1 MSSLAGVLRKEE
13 EAKSRFL
20 LTSSVYC
27 RCCESDCDCFLKLF
41 ATDEQASMVF
51 AALKRLKEEKCV
63 ADGGEGEKSVVEDV
77 RAESAKEERSEQVVN
92 EAVPEHV
99 ADEAVPEHAADSVMA
114 EHIANE
120 AAPEHA
126 ADNIMAEH
134 IANEAAPEHAADEA
148 VPENTTEV
156 APEPVTNET
165 TSEATHETVPITAPV
180 ETPSNQSFDI
190 TEKKPGTYLSLL
202 LLHVLSAPVD
212 PSLQTQVA
220 SLLLACF
227 LHADSVDPLFDG
239 LPVIS
244 DLFAAVCSDQEMNH
258 FLDKQ
263 FSRLFVSR

>member
-63 ADGGEGEKSVVEDV
+63 ADGGEGEKSVVADV
-77 RAESAKEERSEQVVN
+77 RAESAKEERSEQVV
-92 EAVPEHV
+92 
-99 ADEAVPEHAADSVMA
+99 DEAVPEHAVDNVMA
-114 EHIANE
+114 EHVADE
-120 AAPEHA
+120 AAPEHT
-126 ADNIMAEH
+126 ADEAMAEH
-134 IANEAAPEHAADEA
+134 VANETAPEHAADEA
-148 VPENTTEV
+148 VPENTKEV

-165 TSEATHETVPITAPV
+165 TSEATHETAPITAPV
-180 ETPSNQSFDI
+180 ETPSNPHFDI

-212 PSLQTQVA
+212 LSLQTQVA

-244 DLFAAVCSDQEMNH
+244 DLFAAVCSDQEMSH
-258 FLDKQ
+258 FMDKQ

>member
-63 ADGGEGEKSVVEDV
+63 ADGGEGEKSVVADV
-77 RAESAKEERSEQVVN
+77 RAESAKEERSEQVV
-92 EAVPEHV
+92 
-99 ADEAVPEHAADSVMA
+99 DEAVPEHAVDNVMA
-114 EHIANE
+114 EHVADE
-120 AAPEHA
+120 AAPEHT
-126 ADNIMAEH
+126 ADEAMAEH
-134 IANEAAPEHAADEA
+134 VANEAAPEHAADEA
-148 VPENTTEV
+148 VPENTKEI

-165 TSEATHETVPITAPV
+165 TSEATHETAPITAPV

-212 PSLQTQVA
+212 LSLQTQVA

-244 DLFAAVCSDQEMNH
+244 DLFAAVCSDQEMSH
-258 FLDKQ
+258 FMDKQ

>member
-63 ADGGEGEKSVVEDV
+63 ADGGEGEKSVVADV
-77 RAESAKEERSEQVVN
+77 RAESAKEERSEQVV
-92 EAVPEHV
+92 
-99 ADEAVPEHAADSVMA
+99 DEAVPEHAVDNVMA
-114 EHIANE
+114 EHVANE
-120 AAPEHA
+120 T
-126 ADNIMAEH
+126 
-134 IANEAAPEHAADEA
+134 APEHAADEA
-148 VPENTTEV
+148 VPENTKEV

-165 TSEATHETVPITAPV
+165 TSEATHETAPITAPV

-212 PSLQTQVA
+212 LSLQTQVA

-244 DLFAAVCSDQEMNH
+244 DLFAAVCSDQEMSH
-258 FLDKQ
+258 FMDKQ

>member
-63 ADGGEGEKSVVEDV
+63 ADGGEGEKSVVADV
-77 RAESAKEERSEQVVN
+77 RAESAKEERSEQVVD

-99 ADEAVPEHAADSVMA
+99 ADEA
-114 EHIANE
+114 
-120 AAPEHA
+120 APEHA
-126 ADNIMAEH
+126 ADNVMAEH
-134 IANEAAPEHAADEA
+134 VANEAAPEHAADEA

-165 TSEATHETVPITAPV
+165 TSEATHETAPITAPV

-212 PSLQTQVA
+212 LSLQTQVA

-244 DLFAAVCSDQEMNH
+244 DLFAAVCSDQEMSH
-258 FLDKQ
+258 FMDKQ

>member
-1 MSSLAGVLRKEE
+1 MSSLAGVLRKDE
-13 EAKSRFL
+13 EAKSRFV

-63 ADGGEGEKSVVEDV
+63 ADGREGEKSVVADV
-77 RAESAKEERSEQVVN
+77 RAESAKEERSEQVVD

-99 ADEAVPEHAADSVMA
+99 ADEA
-114 EHIANE
+114 
-120 AAPEHA
+120 APEHA
-126 ADNIMAEH
+126 ADNVMAEH
-134 IANEAAPEHAADEA
+134 IADEAAPEHAADEA

-165 TSEATHETVPITAPV
+165 TSEATHETALITAPV

-202 LLHVLSAPVD
+202 LLQVLSAPVD

>member
-63 ADGGEGEKSVVEDV
+63 ADGGEGEKSVVADV
-77 RAESAKEERSEQVVN
+77 RAESAKEERSE
-92 EAVPEHV
+92 HV
-99 ADEAVPEHAADSVMA
+99 ADEAAPEHTADEAMA
-114 EHIANE
+114 EHIADE
-120 AAPEHA
+120 AV
-126 ADNIMAEH
+126 
-134 IANEAAPEHAADEA
+134 PEHAADEA

-165 TSEATHETVPITAPV
+165 TSEATHETAPITAPV
-180 ETPSNQSFDI
+180 ETPSNQSVDI

-212 PSLQTQVA
+212 LSLQTQVA

-244 DLFAAVCSDQEMNH
+244 DLFAAVCSDQEMSH
-258 FLDKQ
+258 FMDKQ

>member
-63 ADGGEGEKSVVEDV
+63 ADGGEGEKSVVADV
-77 RAESAKEERSEQVVN
+77 RAESAKEERSEQVVD

-99 ADEAVPEHAADSVMA
+99 ADEA
-114 EHIANE
+114 
-120 AAPEHA
+120 APEHA
-126 ADNIMAEH
+126 ADNVMAEH
-134 IANEAAPEHAADEA
+134 VANETAPEHAADEA
-148 VPENTTEV
+148 VPENTKEV

-165 TSEATHETVPITAPV
+165 TSEATHETAPITAPV

-212 PSLQTQVA
+212 LSLQTQVA

-244 DLFAAVCSDQEMNH
+244 DLFAAVCSDQEMSH
-258 FLDKQ
+258 FMDKQ

>member
-63 ADGGEGEKSVVEDV
+63 ADGGEGEKSVVADV
-77 RAESAKEERSEQVVN
+77 RAESAKEERSEQVM
-92 EAVPEHV
+92 
-99 ADEAVPEHAADSVMA
+99 DEAVPEHAVDNVMA
-114 EHIANE
+114 EHVADE
-120 AAPEHA
+120 AAPEHT
-126 ADNIMAEH
+126 ADEAMAEH
-134 IANEAAPEHAADEA
+134 VANEAAPEHAADEA
-148 VPENTTEV
+148 VPENTKEV

-165 TSEATHETVPITAPV
+165 TSEATHETAPITAPV

-244 DLFAAVCSDQEMNH
+244 DLFAAVCSDQEMSH
-258 FLDKQ
+258 FMDKQ

>member
-63 ADGGEGEKSVVEDV
+63 ADGGEGEKSVVADV
-77 RAESAKEERSEQVVN
+77 RAESAKEERSEQVV
-92 EAVPEHV
+92 
-99 ADEAVPEHAADSVMA
+99 DEAVPEHAVDNVMA
-114 EHIANE
+114 EHVADE
-120 AAPEHA
+120 AAPEHT
-126 ADNIMAEH
+126 ADEAMAEH
-134 IANEAAPEHAADEA
+134 VANDAAPEHAADEA
-148 VPENTTEV
+148 VPENTKEV

-165 TSEATHETVPITAPV
+165 TSEATHETAPITAPV

-227 LHADSVDPLFDG
+227 LHADSVDPLFEG

-244 DLFAAVCSDQEMNH
+244 DLFAAVCSDQEMSH
-258 FLDKQ
+258 FMDKQ

>member
-63 ADGGEGEKSVVEDV
+63 ADGGEGEKSVVADV
-77 RAESAKEERSEQVVN
+77 RAESAKEERSEQVV
-92 EAVPEHV
+92 
-99 ADEAVPEHAADSVMA
+99 DEAVPEHAVDNVMA
-114 EHIANE
+114 EHVADE
-120 AAPEHA
+120 AAPEHT
-126 ADNIMAEH
+126 ADEAMAEH
-134 IANEAAPEHAADEA
+134 VANETAPEHAADEA
-148 VPENTTEV
+148 VPENTKEV

-165 TSEATHETVPITAPV
+165 TSEATHETAPITAPV

-212 PSLQTQVA
+212 LSLQTQVA

-244 DLFAAVCSDQEMNH
+244 DLFAAVCSDQEMSH
-258 FLDKQ
+258 FMDKQ

>member
-63 ADGGEGEKSVVEDV
+63 ADGGEGEKSVVADV
-77 RAESAKEERSEQVVN
+77 RAESAKEERSEQVVD

-99 ADEAVPEHAADSVMA
+99 TDEAVPEHVTDEAVPEHAADNVMA
-114 EHIANE
+114 EHV
-120 AAPEHA
+120 
-126 ADNIMAEH
+126 AD
-134 IANEAAPEHAADEA
+134 EAAPEHAADEA

-165 TSEATHETVPITAPV
+165 TSEATHETAPITAPV

-244 DLFAAVCSDQEMNH
+244 DLFAAVCSDQEMSH
-258 FLDKQ
+258 FMDKQ

>member
-1 MSSLAGVLRKEE
+1 MSSLADVLRKEE

-63 ADGGEGEKSVVEDV
+63 ADGGEGEKSVVADV
-77 RAESAKEERSEQVVN
+77 RAESAKEERSEQVV
-92 EAVPEHV
+92 
-99 ADEAVPEHAADSVMA
+99 DEAVPEHAVDNVMA
-114 EHIANE
+114 EHV
-120 AAPEHA
+120 
-126 ADNIMAEH
+126 
-134 IANEAAPEHAADEA
+134 ANEAAPEHAADEA
-148 VPENTTEV
+148 VPENTKEV

-165 TSEATHETVPITAPV
+165 TSEATHETAPITAPV

-212 PSLQTQVA
+212 LSLQTQVA

-244 DLFAAVCSDQEMNH
+244 DLFAAVCSDQEMSH
-258 FLDKQ
+258 FMDKQ

>member
-63 ADGGEGEKSVVEDV
+63 ADGGEGEKSVVADV
-77 RAESAKEERSEQVVN
+77 RAESAKEERSEQVV
-92 EAVPEHV
+92 
-99 ADEAVPEHAADSVMA
+99 DEAVPEHAVDNVMA
-114 EHIANE
+114 EHVADE
-120 AAPEHA
+120 AAPEHTA
-126 ADNIMAEH
+126 NEAMAEH
-134 IANEAAPEHAADEA
+134 VANEAAPEHAADEA

-165 TSEATHETVPITAPV
+165 TSEATHETAPITAPV

-212 PSLQTQVA
+212 LSLQTQVA

-244 DLFAAVCSDQEMNH
+244 DLFAAVCSDQEMSH
-258 FLDKQ
+258 FMDKQ

>member
-51 AALKRLKEEKCV
+51 AALKRLKEERCV
-63 ADGGEGEKSVVEDV
+63 ADGGEGEKSVVADV
-77 RAESAKEERSEQVVN
+77 RAESVKEERSEQVM
-92 EAVPEHV
+92 
-99 ADEAVPEHAADSVMA
+99 DEAVPEHAVDNVMA
-114 EHIANE
+114 EHVADEAAPEHSADE

-126 ADNIMAEH
+126 AD
-134 IANEAAPEHAADEA
+134 EAVPEHAADEA

-165 TSEATHETVPITAPV
+165 TSEATHETAPITAPV

-244 DLFAAVCSDQEMNH
+244 DLFAAVCSDQEMSH
-258 FLDKQ
+258 FMDKQ

>member
-126 ADNIMAEH
+126 AD
-134 IANEAAPEHAADEA
+134 EA

-165 TSEATHETVPITAPV
+165 TSEATHETAPITAPV

-239 LPVIS
+239 LPVVS

>member
-63 ADGGEGEKSVVEDV
+63 ADGGEGEKSVVADV
-77 RAESAKEERSEQVVN
+77 RAESAKEERSEQVVD

-99 ADEAVPEHAADSVMA
+99 ADEA
-114 EHIANE
+114 
-120 AAPEHA
+120 APEHA
-126 ADNIMAEH
+126 ADNVMAEH
-134 IANEAAPEHAADEA
+134 IADEAAPEHAADEA

-165 TSEATHETVPITAPV
+165 TSEATHETAPITAPV

>member
-63 ADGGEGEKSVVEDV
+63 ADGGEGEKSVVADV
-77 RAESAKEERSEQVVN
+77 RAESAKEERSEQVM
-92 EAVPEHV
+92 
-99 ADEAVPEHAADSVMA
+99 D
-114 EHIANE
+114 E

-126 ADNIMAEH
+126 AD
-134 IANEAAPEHAADEA
+134 EAVPEHAADEA

-165 TSEATHETVPITAPV
+165 TSEATHETAPITAPV

-244 DLFAAVCSDQEMNH
+244 DLFAAVCSDQEMSH
-258 FLDKQ
+258 FMDKQ

>member
-63 ADGGEGEKSVVEDV
+63 ADGGEGEKSVVADV
-77 RAESAKEERSEQVVN
+77 RAESAKEERSEQVV
-92 EAVPEHV
+92 
-99 ADEAVPEHAADSVMA
+99 DEAVPEHAVDNVMA
-114 EHIANE
+114 EHVADE

-126 ADNIMAEH
+126 ADNVMAEH
-134 IANEAAPEHAADEA
+134 VANEAAPEHAADEA
-148 VPENTTEV
+148 VPENTKEV

-165 TSEATHETVPITAPV
+165 TSEATHETAPITAPV

>member
-27 RCCESDCDCFLKLF
+27 RCFESDCDCFLKLL

-51 AALKRLKEEKCV
+51 AELKRLKEEKCV
-63 ADGGEGEKSVVEDV
+63 ADGGEGEKSVVADV
-77 RAESAKEERSEQVVN
+77 RAESAKEERSEQVM
-92 EAVPEHV
+92 
-99 ADEAVPEHAADSVMA
+99 DEAVPEHAVDNVMA
-114 EHIANE
+114 EHVADE
-120 AAPEHA
+120 AAPEHT
-126 ADNIMAEH
+126 ADEAMSEH
-134 IANEAAPEHAADEA
+134 VANEAAPEHAADEA
-148 VPENTTEV
+148 VPENTKEV

-165 TSEATHETVPITAPV
+165 TSEATHETAPITAPV

-244 DLFAAVCSDQEMNH
+244 DLFAAVCSDQEMSH
-258 FLDKQ
+258 FMDKQ

>member
-1 MSSLAGVLRKEE
+1 MSSLAGVLQKEE

-63 ADGGEGEKSVVEDV
+63 ADGGEGEKSVVADV
-77 RAESAKEERSEQVVN
+77 RAESAKEERSEQVV
-92 EAVPEHV
+92 
-99 ADEAVPEHAADSVMA
+99 DEAVPEHAVDNVMA
-114 EHIANE
+114 EHVADE

-126 ADNIMAEH
+126 ADNVMAEH
-134 IANEAAPEHAADEA
+134 VANEAAPEHAADEA
-148 VPENTTEV
+148 VPENTKEV

-165 TSEATHETVPITAPV
+165 TSEATHETAPITAPV

-212 PSLQTQVA
+212 LSLQTQVA

-244 DLFAAVCSDQEMNH
+244 DLFAAVCSDQEMSH
-258 FLDKQ
+258 FMDKQ

>member
-77 RAESAKEERSEQVVN
+77 RAESAKEERSEQVV
-92 EAVPEHV
+92 
-99 ADEAVPEHAADSVMA
+99 D
-114 EHIANE
+114 
-120 AAPEHA
+120 
-126 ADNIMAEH
+126 
-134 IANEAAPEHAADEA
+134 EAAPEHAADEA

-165 TSEATHETVPITAPV
+165 TSEATHETALITAPV

>member
-1 MSSLAGVLRKEE
+1 MSSLAGVLQKEE

-63 ADGGEGEKSVVEDV
+63 ADGGEGEKSVVADV
-77 RAESAKEERSEQVVN
+77 RAESAKEERSEQVV
-92 EAVPEHV
+92 
-99 ADEAVPEHAADSVMA
+99 DEAVPEHAVDNVMA
-114 EHIANE
+114 EHVADE
-120 AAPEHA
+120 AAPEHT
-126 ADNIMAEH
+126 ADEAMAEH
-134 IANEAAPEHAADEA
+134 VANETAPEHAADEA
-148 VPENTTEV
+148 VPENTKEV

-165 TSEATHETVPITAPV
+165 TSEATHETAPITAPV

-212 PSLQTQVA
+212 LSLQTQVA

-244 DLFAAVCSDQEMNH
+244 DLFAAVCSDQEMSH
-258 FLDKQ
+258 FMDKQ

>member
-63 ADGGEGEKSVVEDV
+63 ADGGEGEKSVVADV
-77 RAESAKEERSEQVVN
+77 RAESAKEERSEQVVD

-99 ADEAVPEHAADSVMA
+99 TDEAVPEHAADNVMA
-114 EHIANE
+114 EHV
-120 AAPEHA
+120 
-126 ADNIMAEH
+126 AD
-134 IANEAAPEHAADEA
+134 EAAPEHAADEA

-165 TSEATHETVPITAPV
+165 TSEATHETAPITAPV

-244 DLFAAVCSDQEMNH
+244 DLFAAVCSDQEMSH
-258 FLDKQ
+258 FMDKQ

>member
-63 ADGGEGEKSVVEDV
+63 ADGGEGEKSVVADV
-77 RAESAKEERSEQVVN
+77 RAESAKEERSEQVVD

-99 ADEAVPEHAADSVMA
+99 AD
-114 EHIANE
+114 
-120 AAPEHA
+120 
-126 ADNIMAEH
+126 
-134 IANEAAPEHAADEA
+134 EAAPEHAADEA

-165 TSEATHETVPITAPV
+165 TSEATHETAPITAPV

>member
-63 ADGGEGEKSVVEDV
+63 ADGGEGEKSVVADV
-77 RAESAKEERSEQVVN
+77 RAESAKEERSEQVVD

-126 ADNIMAEH
+126 AD
-134 IANEAAPEHAADEA
+134 EA
-148 VPENTTEV
+148 VPENTKEV

-165 TSEATHETVPITAPV
+165 TSEATHETAPITAPV

-244 DLFAAVCSDQEMNH
+244 DLFAAVCSDQEMSH
-258 FLDKQ
+258 FMDKQ

>member
-1 MSSLAGVLRKEE
+1 
-13 EAKSRFL
+13 
-20 LTSSVYC
+20 
-27 RCCESDCDCFLKLF
+27 
-41 ATDEQASMVF
+41 MVF

-63 ADGGEGEKSVVEDV
+63 ADGGEGEKSVVADV
-77 RAESAKEERSEQVVN
+77 RAESAKEERSEQVVD

-99 ADEAVPEHAADSVMA
+99 ADEAAPEHAVDNVMA
-114 EHIANE
+114 EHVADE
-120 AAPEHA
+120 AAPEHT
-126 ADNIMAEH
+126 ADEAMAEH
-134 IANEAAPEHAADEA
+134 VANEAAPEHAADEA
-148 VPENTTEV
+148 VPENTKEV

-165 TSEATHETVPITAPV
+165 TSEATHETAPITAPV

-212 PSLQTQVA
+212 LSLQTQVA

-244 DLFAAVCSDQEMNH
+244 DLFAAVCSDQEMSH
-258 FLDKQ
+258 FMDKQ

>member
-1 MSSLAGVLRKEE
+1 M
-13 EAKSRFL
+13 
-20 LTSSVYC
+20 
-27 RCCESDCDCFLKLF
+27 
-41 ATDEQASMVF
+41 
-51 AALKRLKEEKCV
+51 
-63 ADGGEGEKSVVEDV
+63 
-77 RAESAKEERSEQVVN
+77 
-92 EAVPEHV
+92 
-99 ADEAVPEHAADSVMA
+99 DEAVPEHAVDNVMA
-114 EHIANE
+114 EHVADEAAPEHSADE

-126 ADNIMAEH
+126 AD
-134 IANEAAPEHAADEA
+134 EAVPEHAADEA

-165 TSEATHETVPITAPV
+165 TSEATHETAPITAPV

-244 DLFAAVCSDQEMNH
+244 DLFAAVCSDQEMSH
-258 FLDKQ
+258 FMDKQ

>member
-63 ADGGEGEKSVVEDV
+63 ADGGEGEKSVVADV
-77 RAESAKEERSEQVVN
+77 RAESAKEERSEQVV
-92 EAVPEHV
+92 
-99 ADEAVPEHAADSVMA
+99 DEAVPEHAVDNVMA
-114 EHIANE
+114 EHVTDE
-120 AAPEHA
+120 AAPEHT
-126 ADNIMAEH
+126 ADEAMAEH
-134 IANEAAPEHAADEA
+134 VADEAAPEHAADEA

-165 TSEATHETVPITAPV
+165 TSEATHETAPITAPV

-212 PSLQTQVA
+212 LSLQTQVA

-244 DLFAAVCSDQEMNH
+244 DLFAAVCSDQEMSH
-258 FLDKQ
+258 FMDKQ

>member
-63 ADGGEGEKSVVEDV
+63 ADGGEGEKSVVADV
-77 RAESAKEERSEQVVN
+77 RAESAKEERSEQVVD

-99 ADEAVPEHAADSVMA
+99 ADEAAPEHTADEAMA
-114 EHIANE
+114 EHVANE
-120 AAPEHA
+120 AAQ
-126 ADNIMAEH
+126 
-134 IANEAAPEHAADEA
+134 
-148 VPENTTEV
+148 NTLRMKLCQKTQRKLRQSRLQMKLLLKL
-156 APEPVTNET
+156 PTKPQ
-165 TSEATHETVPITAPV
+165 SITAPV

>member
-1 MSSLAGVLRKEE
+1 MSSLAGVLQKEE

-63 ADGGEGEKSVVEDV
+63 ADGGEGEKSVVADV
-77 RAESAKEERSEQVVN
+77 RAESAKEERSEQVV
-92 EAVPEHV
+92 
-99 ADEAVPEHAADSVMA
+99 D
-114 EHIANE
+114 E

-126 ADNIMAEH
+126 ADNVMAEH
-134 IANEAAPEHAADEA
+134 VANEAAPEHAADEA
-148 VPENTTEV
+148 VPENTKEV

-165 TSEATHETVPITAPV
+165 TSEATHETAPITAPV

-212 PSLQTQVA
+212 LSLQTQVA

-244 DLFAAVCSDQEMNH
+244 DLFAAVCSDQEMSH
-258 FLDKQ
+258 FMDKQ

>member
-63 ADGGEGEKSVVEDV
+63 ADGGEGEKSVVADV
-77 RAESAKEERSEQVVN
+77 RAESAKEERSEQVVD

-99 ADEAVPEHAADSVMA
+99 TDEAVPEHAADNVMA
-114 EHIANE
+114 EHV
-120 AAPEHA
+120 
-126 ADNIMAEH
+126 
-134 IANEAAPEHAADEA
+134 ANEAAPEHAADEA

-165 TSEATHETVPITAPV
+165 TSEATHETAPITAPV

-244 DLFAAVCSDQEMNH
+244 DLFAAVCSDQEMSH
-258 FLDKQ
+258 FMDKQ

>member
-1 MSSLAGVLRKEE
+1 
-13 EAKSRFL
+13 
-20 LTSSVYC
+20 
-27 RCCESDCDCFLKLF
+27 
-41 ATDEQASMVF
+41 MVF

-63 ADGGEGEKSVVEDV
+63 ADGGEGEKSVVADV
-77 RAESAKEERSEQVVN
+77 RAESAKEERSEQVVD

-99 ADEAVPEHAADSVMA
+99 AD
-114 EHIANE
+114 
-120 AAPEHA
+120 
-126 ADNIMAEH
+126 
-134 IANEAAPEHAADEA
+134 EAAPEHAADEA
-148 VPENTTEV
+148 VPENTKEV

-165 TSEATHETVPITAPV
+165 TSEATHETAPITAPV

>member
-63 ADGGEGEKSVVEDV
+63 ADGGEGEKSVVADV
-77 RAESAKEERSEQVVN
+77 RAESAKEERSEQVVD

-99 ADEAVPEHAADSVMA
+99 TDEAVPEHVTDEAVPEHAADNVMA
-114 EHIANE
+114 EHV
-120 AAPEHA
+120 
-126 ADNIMAEH
+126 AD
-134 IANEAAPEHAADEA
+134 EAAPEHAADEA

-165 TSEATHETVPITAPV
+165 TSEATHETAPITAPV

-190 TEKKPGTYLSLL
+190 TEKKLGTYLSLL

-244 DLFAAVCSDQEMNH
+244 DLFAAVCSDQEMSH
-258 FLDKQ
+258 FMDKQ

>member
-1 MSSLAGVLRKEE
+1 MSSLAGVLQKEE

-63 ADGGEGEKSVVEDV
+63 ADGGEGEKSVVADV
-77 RAESAKEERSEQVVN
+77 RAESAKEERSEQVV
-92 EAVPEHV
+92 
-99 ADEAVPEHAADSVMA
+99 DEAVPEHAVDNVMA
-114 EHIANE
+114 EHVADE
-120 AAPEHA
+120 AAPEHT
-126 ADNIMAEH
+126 ADEAMAEH
-134 IANEAAPEHAADEA
+134 VANETAPEHAADEA
-148 VPENTTEV
+148 VPENTKEV

-165 TSEATHETVPITAPV
+165 TSEATHETAPITAPV

-212 PSLQTQVA
+212 LSLQTQVA
-220 SLLLACF
+220 ALLLACF

-244 DLFAAVCSDQEMNH
+244 DLFAAVCSDQEMSH
-258 FLDKQ
+258 FMDKQ

>member
-63 ADGGEGEKSVVEDV
+63 ADGGEGEKSVVADV
-77 RAESAKEERSEQVVN
+77 RAESAKEERSEHVVD

-99 ADEAVPEHAADSVMA
+99 ADEAAPEHAADNVMA
-114 EHIANE
+114 EHVANE

-126 ADNIMAEH
+126 V
-134 IANEAAPEHAADEA
+134 DEA
-148 VPENTTEV
+148 VPENTKEV

-165 TSEATHETVPITAPV
+165 TSEATHETAPIPAPV
-180 ETPSNQSFDI
+180 ETPSNQSVDI

-212 PSLQTQVA
+212 LSLQTQVA

-244 DLFAAVCSDQEMNH
+244 DLFAAVCSDQEMSH
-258 FLDKQ
+258 FMDKQ

>member
-63 ADGGEGEKSVVEDV
+63 ADGGEGEKSVVADV
-77 RAESAKEERSEQVVN
+77 RAESAKEERSEQVVD

-99 ADEAVPEHAADSVMA
+99 AD
-114 EHIANE
+114 
-120 AAPEHA
+120 
-126 ADNIMAEH
+126 
-134 IANEAAPEHAADEA
+134 EAAPEHAADEA
-148 VPENTTEV
+148 VPENTKEV

-165 TSEATHETVPITAPV
+165 TSEATHETAPITAPV

>member
-63 ADGGEGEKSVVEDV
+63 ADGGEGEKSVVADV
-77 RAESAKEERSEQVVN
+77 RAESAKEERSEQVV
-92 EAVPEHV
+92 
-99 ADEAVPEHAADSVMA
+99 DEAVPEHAVDNVMA
-114 EHIANE
+114 EHVADE
-120 AAPEHA
+120 AAPEHT
-126 ADNIMAEH
+126 ADEAMAEH
-134 IANEAAPEHAADEA
+134 VANEAAPEHAADEA
-148 VPENTTEV
+148 VPENTKEV

-165 TSEATHETVPITAPV
+165 TSEATHETAPITTPV

-212 PSLQTQVA
+212 LSLQTQVA

-244 DLFAAVCSDQEMNH
+244 DLFAAVCSDQEMSH
-258 FLDKQ
+258 FMDKQ

>member
-63 ADGGEGEKSVVEDV
+63 ADGGEGEKSVVADV
-77 RAESAKEERSEQVVN
+77 RAESAKEERSEQVV
-92 EAVPEHV
+92 
-99 ADEAVPEHAADSVMA
+99 DEAVPEHAVDNVMA
-114 EHIANE
+114 EHVADE
-120 AAPEHA
+120 AAPEHT
-126 ADNIMAEH
+126 ADEAVAEH
-134 IANEAAPEHAADEA
+134 VANETAPEHAADEA
-148 VPENTTEV
+148 VPENTKEV

-165 TSEATHETVPITAPV
+165 TSEATHETAPITAPV

-212 PSLQTQVA
+212 LSLQTQVA

-244 DLFAAVCSDQEMNH
+244 DLFAAVCSDQEMSH
-258 FLDKQ
+258 FMDKQ

>member
-63 ADGGEGEKSVVEDV
+63 ADGGEGEKSVVADV
-77 RAESAKEERSEQVVN
+77 RAESAKEERSEQVVD

-99 ADEAVPEHAADSVMA
+99 ADEA
-114 EHIANE
+114 
-120 AAPEHA
+120 APEHA
-126 ADNIMAEH
+126 ADNVMAEH
-134 IANEAAPEHAADEA
+134 IADEAAPEHAADEA

-165 TSEATHETVPITAPV
+165 TSEATHETAPITAPV

-258 FLDKQ
+258 FMDKQ

>member
-63 ADGGEGEKSVVEDV
+63 ADGGEGEKSVVADV
-77 RAESAKEERSEQVVN
+77 RAESAKEERSEQVV
-92 EAVPEHV
+92 
-99 ADEAVPEHAADSVMA
+99 DEAVPEHAVDNVMA
-114 EHIANE
+114 EHVADE
-120 AAPEHA
+120 AAPEHT
-126 ADNIMAEH
+126 ADEAMAEH
-134 IANEAAPEHAADEA
+134 VANETAPEHAADEA
-148 VPENTTEV
+148 VPENTKEV

-165 TSEATHETVPITAPV
+165 TSEATHETAPITAPV

-212 PSLQTQVA
+212 LSPQTQVA

-244 DLFAAVCSDQEMNH
+244 DLFAAVCSDQEMSH
-258 FLDKQ
+258 FMDKQ